1 MGGIS
6 FSKHPALSPNT
17 SLITQARYHST
28 TPASKPV
35 PKAAQHCTPGTPPSA
50 LPKAPAALPS
60 PPCSHAGPRF
70 IPLHRLSLS
79 RDPKNRKTPRIAT
92 FLRLGIAAG
101 RQSAANRLIGSQFV
115 LCTDKRESA
124 IAKKLHRR
132 RIICFHNGKIT
143 ITGRI
148 LKRDADKRARIPLAG
163 ADGERTPASA
173 ATDIGRRCSG
183 AVNGTRLAA
192 QRAAATGGRQQW
204 HRTYTSKSARALQVS
219 MMTRKVRACASKS
232 ASGVLTSAGKLKS
245 PWGWPNVPP
254 PWALKFTCAVR
265 TPRSVIAFRMTC
277 AVR

>member
-1 MGGIS
+1 MHGQ
-6 FSKHPALSPNT
+6 K
-17 SLITQARYHST
+17 R
-28 TPASKPV
+28 V
-35 PKAAQHCTPGTPPSA
+35 
-50 LPKAPAALPS
+50 
-60 PPCSHAGPRF
+60 R
-70 IPLHRLSLS
+70 
-79 RDPKNRKTPRIAT
+79 NR
-92 FLRLGIAAG
+92 
-101 RQSAANRLIGSQFV
+101 
-115 LCTDKRESA
+115 
-124 IAKKLHRR
+124 KKLHRR
-132 RIICFHNGKIT
+132 RIICFRNGKIT

-173 ATDIGRRCSG
+173 ATDIGRKCSG

-254 PWALKFTCAVR
+254 PMGFEIYLCRQNAAQRHCVSHDLRCPLGRRNQTAQRHCVSHEKKGL
-265 TPRSVIAFRMTC
+265 P
-277 AVR
+277 

>member
-1 MGGIS
+1 MM
-6 FSKHPALSPNT
+6 
-17 SLITQARYHST
+17 
-28 TPASKPV
+28 PASGPV
-35 PKAAQHCTPGTPPSA
+35 PKAAQRCTRALHPST
-50 LPKAPAALPS
+50 LPKSPAAPPG
-60 PPCSHAGPRF
+60 PPCSRAGPRF

-124 IAKKLHRR
+124 IAKKLHEYRDF
-132 RIICFHNGKIT
+132 CFRNGKIT

-192 QRAAATGGRQQW
+192 QRAAATGRRQQ
-204 HRTYTSKSARALQVS
+204 RRRAY
-219 MMTRKVRACASKS
+219 
-232 ASGVLTSAGKLKS
+232 AG
-245 PWGWPNVPP
+245 
-254 PWALKFTCAVR
+254 
-265 TPRSVIAFRMTC
+265 
-277 AVR
+277 

>member
-1 MGGIS
+1 MLTRRA
-6 FSKHPALSPNT
+6 KVHPAAPFEPIQGSQKQKNAPNCNFFA
-17 SLITQARYHST
+17 IRDCCGE
-28 TPASKPV
+28 
-35 PKAAQHCTPGTPPSA
+35 PK
-50 LPKAPAALPS
+50 
-60 PPCSHAGPRF
+60 RV
-70 IPLHRLSLS
+70 S
-79 RDPKNRKTPRIAT
+79 RRK
-92 FLRLGIAAG
+92 
-101 RQSAANRLIGSQFV
+101 SAANRLIGSQFV
-115 LCTDKRESA
+115 LCTDKRGSA
-124 IAKKLHRR
+124 IAKKLHEYRDF
-132 RIICFHNGKIT
+132 CFRNGKIT

-148 LKRDADKRARIPLAG
+148 LKRDADKRARIPLAS